1 MSFEVKVMP
10 QAKDDLRGIY
20 EYIAY
25 ELQAS
30 GNASNQID
38 RLEEH
43 ILKLDT
49 FPTGYPLYSN
59 EPWKSR
65 GLRFMPIDNYVAYFI
80 PNEETEIVSVLRVF
94 YGKRDADNQLNN
106 HTEF

>member
-30 GNASNQID
+30 GNASNQLD
-38 RLEEH
+38 RLE
-43 ILKLDT
+43 
-49 FPTGYPLYSN
+49 
-59 EPWKSR
+59 
-65 GLRFMPIDNYVAYFI
+65 
-80 PNEETEIVSVLRVF
+80 
-94 YGKRDADNQLNN
+94 
-106 HTEF
+106 